1 MPEMLDEKDMAVT
14 AVESLIRIETTIGS
28 IYRTFAQ
35 RFPAHQDDWSGMAGE
50 EDRHARWIGDLHEE
64 AREGVV
70 SFKKSRFDIAAIERF
85 LEYVEEKLNLAR
97 DEEISLVQA
106 VDIAVDLETSLLE
119 RRFYDVFEGDSA
131 VLRRTFD
138 NMRGQIDGH
147 IMKLRKLIAVSKG

>member
-1 MPEMLDEKDMAVT
+1 
-14 AVESLIRIETTIGS
+14 
-28 IYRTFAQ
+28 
-35 RFPAHQDDWSGMAGE
+35 
-50 EDRHARWIGDLHEE
+50 
-64 AREGVV
+64 VV